1 MRYLGLLVSLLL
13 IGCVQ
18 TSLPVAS
25 TEDAWQAFGTE
36 RALNGSLKLSEASLG
51 KMTNGSMLDEKLYA
65 AYSQGYEVGR
75 AEYCTQNA
83 YILGVKGQQYLGI
96 CDQISIWFRED
107 YNAGR
112 HSMAGGIF

>member
-18 TSLPVAS
+18 TSLPIAS
-25 TEDAWQAFGTE
+25 TVDAWQAFGTE
-36 RALNGSLKLSEASLG
+36 RALNGNIKLSEASLV
-51 KMTNGSMLDEKLYA
+51 KMMNDSGLEASLYA
-65 AYSQGYEVGR
+65 AYSQGYEAGR
-75 AEYCTQNA
+75 AEYCAQNA

-96 CDQISIWFRED
+96 CDQINIWFRDD